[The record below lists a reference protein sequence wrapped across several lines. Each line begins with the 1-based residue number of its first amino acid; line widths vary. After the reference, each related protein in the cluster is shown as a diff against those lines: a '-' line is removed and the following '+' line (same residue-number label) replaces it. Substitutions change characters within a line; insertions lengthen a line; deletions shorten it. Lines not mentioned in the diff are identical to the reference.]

1 MKKCPQ
7 CNRTYADESFS
18 FCLEDGA
25 LLSASYDPDA
35 TLVIPAAIN
44 SEAHSSKTAV
54 MSPEDGEAFAETP
67 RPSKR
72 GGPKRTKLT
81 EQSFYESLDPKTAKA
96 LRDFFA
102 KALDLGIG
110 LKKDSGQGSLMLKLG
125 IGDKEYNLGAF
136 KKNGEFQNY
145 RIARYTEK
153 HGYPEIGE
161 QYLKQLASLFED
173 GYVDSSGSD
182 KFTWTIKKR
191 NNQYIT
197 ISEILAVQDKWLQ
210 IIRDTADKL
219 RKHS

>member
-1 MKKCPQ
+1 MSEAAGCIKWPRPGQLRRLAALASFSRITMKKCPQ
-7 CNRTYADESFS
+7 CNRTYADES
-18 FCLEDGA
+18 
-25 LLSASYDPDA
+25 
-35 TLVIPAAIN
+35 LVIPAAIN

-125 IGDKEYNLGAF
+125 I
-136 KKNGEFQNY
+136 
-145 RIARYTEK
+145 R
-153 HGYPEIGE
+153 
-161 QYLKQLASLFED
+161 
-173 GYVDSSGSD
+173 
-182 KFTWTIKKR
+182 
-191 NNQYIT
+191 
-197 ISEILAVQDKWLQ
+197 
-210 IIRDTADKL
+210 
-219 RKHS
+219 